1 MRSTGSDVNIV
12 VNPDRCY
19 ACGECVDRCILDN
32 LRMKLAPCRAACP
45 IHMNC
50 QGYVRLIAQGKEE
63 EAAHEMRKHLPFAGI
78 VARVC
83 TRPCEDKCER
93 RTIDQ
98 QPVHIR
104 ALKRYLADVYPDIA
118 RAPALAAKASGK
130 RVAVVGSGPAGL
142 MAAHELAAKG
152 HDVIVLEAAS
162 EPGGMLRWGIPAFR
176 LPPGEVGHCV
186 RMLET
191 MGVVFRTGLMP
202 GKDMDPEKLE
212 REWDSVLFATG
223 GGGSARLGIPGE
235 ELLGVYQGIDLLRKV
250 REGAH
255 VDIGRSV
262 LVIGGGNT
270 AVDSALVCRK
280 MGAEDVSIICLE
292 EKMQM
297 PAFRM
302 EIAEAVEESI
312 KIVDSRGPKR
322 IIRNGHGQLTV
333 ELSRCIRV
341 FDEEGRFCPELEN
354 TCELSPCA
362 DAIVVAI
369 GQRRDVSDLPSELRG
384 AEGASL
390 ADALTLQT
398 KRPKIF
404 MAGDAVTGPSSVIDA
419 MAQGREAAVSI
430 DRFLSD
436 ETLRWGRAFW
446 GGAYTTD
453 FSVLKRNIVVRPQA
467 VLPRLP
473 IGERTLRAEI
483 EKAMDRETARAEAE
497 RCLGCGQPAEVNQT
511 CWYCLPCEIDCPVD
525 ALEVRMPYLV
535 R

>member
-1 MRSTGSDVNIV
+1 
-12 VNPDRCY
+12 
-19 ACGECVDRCILDN
+19 
-32 LRMKLAPCRAACP
+32 
-45 IHMNC
+45 
-50 QGYVRLIAQGKEE
+50 
-63 EAAHEMRKHLPFAGI
+63 
-78 VARVC
+78 
-83 TRPCEDKCER
+83 
-93 RTIDQ
+93 
-98 QPVHIR
+98 
-104 ALKRYLADVYPDIA
+104 
-118 RAPALAAKASGK
+118 
-130 RVAVVGSGPAGL
+130 
-142 MAAHELAAKG
+142 
-152 HDVIVLEAAS
+152 
-162 EPGGMLRWGIPAFR
+162 
-176 LPPGEVGHCV
+176 
-186 RMLET
+186 
-191 MGVVFRTGLMP
+191 
-202 GKDMDPEKLE
+202 MDPEKLE

-223 GGGSARLGIPGE
+223 GGGSAKLGIPGE
-235 ELLGVYQGIDLLRKV
+235 ESAWCLPGDRPSAEGA
-250 REGAH
+250 REGIH

-302 EIAEAVEESI
+302 EIAEAVEEGI

-322 IIRNGHGQLTV
+322 IIRNGHGQLTI

-369 GQRRDVSDLPSELRG
+369 GQRRDVSALPSELRG

-390 ADALTLQT
+390 ADPLTLQT

-430 DRFLSD
+430 DRFLSG

-473 IGERTLRAEI
+473 IGERTLR
-483 EKAMDRETARAEAE
+483 DR
-497 RCLGCGQPAEVNQT
+497 N
-511 CWYCLPCEIDCPVD
+511 
-525 ALEVRMPYLV
+525 
-535 R
+535 